1 MILPVALLPRSLPSV
16 AFRTATLAI
25 LAILLLIGCQARVP
39 RPLPATPAE
48 DPERLLAEGEYGRA
62 AALFETKA
70 RQDRRG
76 SKRLWLRAAEAWRE
90 EGDLDAMRRA
100 LEALGTSPG
109 EPLSEAEQRRLE
121 LLLAESALADADPD
135 RALVLLAP
143 PAAAYPRALRPRL
156 HELKARAFEMQQEWL
171 QAARERARQ
180 LPLTSKDDATAL
192 REQIRSLLERLP
204 PGERRQALATLPPG
218 DPLRLIV
225 GEPPAAR
232 LDSGAI
238 ALLVHD
244 SGPLAAASRLVA
256 DGFLAALFERGA
268 DREIRIVAA
277 GSDAADALAALRRLA
292 EEDIALVVGPLSR
305 EAVEGL
311 WAEPWLPLPVLALN
325 DTGMPP
331 PGHVSFGLP
340 PEQDGAA
347 LAIELLAR
355 GVDDVA
361 LLVAQEET
369 AERTARSFVETFAL
383 GGGRLRGEAR
393 LDPRATDHRSAI
405 GEALDSALASRRA
418 EVLQRV
424 LGVRLQIA
432 ARHRADLD
440 AVVLIARPALA
451 RLATTQVRLFTDGD
465 LPMAGT
471 ALLHEGTP
479 DPADRDLEGFFFCD
493 APWLLDLPGPHP
505 ARATLPGLPSAGA
518 SQRLF
523 LFGMDAE
530 RLAQAWLENGT
541 PPQSI
546 AGGSGLLSVGEDG
559 RVRRQLTCA
568 VFAEGRPRPVE
579 RWP

>member
-1 MILPVALLPRSLPSV
+1 MILRMPLILRSPPSV
-16 AFRTATLAI
+16 APRPATLAV
-25 LAILLLIGCQARVP
+25 LAILLLSACQARVP
-39 RPLPATPAE
+39 RPLPAMPAE
-48 DPERLLAEGEYGRA
+48 DPERLLAEGEYRRA
-62 AALFETKA
+62 AALFETRA
-70 RQDRRG
+70 REDRRG
-76 SKRLWLRAAEAWRE
+76 GKRLWLRAAEAWRE
-90 EGDLDAMRRA
+90 EGDLDAMRLA
-100 LEALGTSPG
+100 LEALGTAPG
-109 EPLSEAEQRRLE
+109 EPLSDGEQRRLE
-121 LLLAESALADADPD
+121 LLLAETALADADAD
-135 RALVLLAP
+135 RALTLLAP

-156 HELKARAFEMQQEWL
+156 HELKARAFEMQQQWL
-171 QAARERARQ
+171 QAARERARL
-180 LPLTSKDDATAL
+180 LPLTSKEDAPAL
-192 REQIRSLLERLP
+192 REQIRSILERIP
-204 PGERRQALATLPPG
+204 PGERRQVLATLPPG
-218 DPLRLIV
+218 DPLRLMV
-225 GEPPAAR
+225 GEPPAAPPAG
-232 LDSGAI
+232 GAI

-256 DGFLAALFERGA
+256 DGFLAALFERGNN
-268 DREIRIVAA
+268 REIRIAAA
-277 GSDAADALAALRRLA
+277 GSDASDALATIRRLA
-292 EEDIALVVGPLSR
+292 GEDIALVVGPLAR
-305 EAVEGL
+305 EAVESL

-325 DTGMPP
+325 EAGMPP

-347 LAIELLAR
+347 LAIELIAR

-369 AERTARSFVETFAL
+369 AERSARAFVETFRL

-405 GEALDSALASRRA
+405 GLALDSALASRRA
-418 EVLQRV
+418 EALQRA

-471 ALLHEGTP
+471 ALLYEGTP
-479 DPADRDLEGFFFCD
+479 DPADRDLEGLFFCD

-505 ARATLPGLPSAGA
+505 ARAALPGLPSAGA

-530 RLAQAWLENGT
+530 RLARAWLETGA
-541 PPQSI
+541 PPHGVD
-546 AGGSGLLSVGEDG
+546 GGSGLLSVGEDG